1 MKYFIT
7 ILRILV
13 GALFIFSGVI
23 KLNDPTGFSYKL
35 DEYFTVFAE
44 DVAAEQDSL
53 TVNWTLNGES
63 DQTTYHLIKEDQQ
76 KQLRVNLPTWKK
88 VAVGETDTIFT
99 GSVQVTLDGTP
110 LFKSE
115 LIFNDSAEA
124 ADFNL
129 IATVSGEQVA
139 DVNGRISLGSSEP
152 TLRPLDLSPYIH
164 PDSFLVGFFE
174 WLRSLALFLAI
185 FVCVIEVV
193 LGVALLIGW
202 QKNFTLWMLILMIVF
217 FTFLTWYSH
226 TYNKVT
232 DCGCF
237 GDAIPLT
244 PYESFIK
251 DVILTIA
258 IFILYFGRTHI
269 KPLFRNPFAVKV
281 LTVSTLIATGF
292 AIYCWHYLPVWNF
305 LKFAEG
311 NAIQPMTV
319 CPPDAPQEIR
329 QMVFI
334 YSKDGQNYEFTVE
347 ELTEKGIS
355 SDPSYQFVDRVDKV
369 IQEGCEPEIHD
380 FIIQDAEKTT
390 DYTESFLTDG
400 KDKLVIVMHKVEES
414 NTSAMEDIRGLTTA
428 WQEKGLDIYAI
439 TASGTDAVEAF
450 RHEHQLPF
458 EFYYGD
464 GTNLKSMIRSN
475 PGLLLF
481 SGDTVLQT
489 WPSTALPDAEE
500 LMEARK

>member
-44 DVAAEQDSL
+44 DVSADQDSL
-53 TVNWTLNGES
+53 IVNWSLNGENLNTIYFLV
-63 DQTTYHLIKEDQQ
+63 QEDQQ
-76 KQLRVNLPTWKK
+76 KQLRVNDPEWK
-88 VAVGETDTIFT
+88 VVTVGKTDSIYT
-99 GSVQVTLDGTP
+99 GNVTVTLDGTP
-110 LFKSE
+110 LFKNE
-115 LIFNDSAEA
+115 LIFNDSSEA
-124 ADFNL
+124 ANYVLFAHIGKDTIANFN
-129 IATVSGEQVA
+129 GK
-139 DVNGRISLGSSEP
+139 ISLNRFEP
-152 TLRPLDLSPYIH
+152 TLRTLDLTPHIH
-164 PDSFLVGFFE
+164 ADSWLVGFFE
-174 WLRSLALFLAI
+174 WLRSFALFLAI
-185 FVCVIEVV
+185 FVCVVEVV

-202 QKNFTLWMLILMIVF
+202 QKNFTLWMLILMILF

-226 TYNKVT
+226 TYDKVT

-251 DVILTIA
+251 DVILSIA
-258 IFILYFGRTHI
+258 ILILYFGRTHI

-281 LTVSTLIATGF
+281 LTIGTIASAGF

-305 LKFAEG
+305 LKFEEG

-329 QMVFI
+329 KMVFI
-334 YSKDGQNYEFTVE
+334 YSKDGKNYEFTLD
-347 ELTEKGIS
+347 ELTEKGVS
-355 SDPSYQFVDRVDKV
+355 SDPSFTFVDRVDKV

-380 FIIQDAEKTT
+380 FIIQNTDKTT

-400 KDKLVIVMHKVEES
+400 KDKIVIVMHKVEEANKNS
-414 NTSAMEDIRGLTTA
+414 LEDLTKIAEA
-428 WQEKGLDIYAI
+428 WQEAGYDIYAM
-439 TASGTDAVEAF
+439 TSSSTDVTEQF

-489 WPSTALPDAEE
+489 WPSTALPSVEK
-500 LMEARK
+500 LMAARK